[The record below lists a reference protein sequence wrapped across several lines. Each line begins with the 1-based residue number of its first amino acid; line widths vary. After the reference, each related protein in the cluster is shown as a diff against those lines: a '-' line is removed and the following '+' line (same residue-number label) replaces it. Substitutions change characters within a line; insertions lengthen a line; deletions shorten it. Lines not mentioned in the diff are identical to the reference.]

1 MKTTQRSDRPSAER
15 ELARRLREDARAL
28 PGAPPELRGRVRAA
42 LASASPATPPLD
54 AAPPGP
60 SRALRGPWLG
70 GLAAA
75 AGIVALIAL
84 SRLPDQAPRPPA
96 GSQAT
101 QRLESAL
108 TTLVDAPLPERLFA
122 SRVHSAVDERYRAEA
137 TRLASDASRATEVA
151 MGGLADVLLAPFR
164 AR

>member
-1 MKTTQRSDRPSAER
+1 MKTTYRSDRPNAER

-28 PGAPPELRGRVRAA
+28 PGAPPELHGRVRAA
-42 LASASPATPPLD
+42 LASAPPTPNRPPAEPP
-54 AAPPGP
+54 
-60 SRALRGPWLG
+60 SALRGPWLG
-70 GLAAA
+70 MLAGLAAA
-75 AGIVALIAL
+75 AGIALLDAL
-84 SRLPDQAPRPPA
+84 SRLPDEVPRPPA

-122 SRVHSAVDERYRAEA
+122 SGVHSAVDERYRTEA
-137 TRLASDASRATEVA
+137 SRLASDASRATEVA
-151 MGGLADVLLAPFR
+151 MGGLADVFLAPFR